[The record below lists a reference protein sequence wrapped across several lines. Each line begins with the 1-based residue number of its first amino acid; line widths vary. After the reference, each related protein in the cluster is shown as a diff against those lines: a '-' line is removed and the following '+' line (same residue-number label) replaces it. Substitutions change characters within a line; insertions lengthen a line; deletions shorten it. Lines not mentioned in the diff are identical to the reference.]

1 MQLCGFFMEAS
12 MCDQCHANGSDV
24 HRTKKTEAQIN
35 F

>member
-24 HRTKKTEAQIN
+24 HRTQKTEAQIN